1 MSTPKETPVQFTL
14 DMVRATQAGLKTQ
27 MRIVVDPQPDCG
39 GGWEMHE
46 TDATGM
52 WFKPRSGPV
61 YPLVPCPLGKPG
73 DRLWVQE
80 EWMEAECPIDMSNAP
95 QVIRGPVTSDRWCE
109 CTWFKDSPDPYGW
122 PARKGWRPASSMPR
136 WASRLTLEVSSV
148 RVAVL
153 QGFTEVDAAAEGVIE
168 DFRPV
173 ADKWDLCSLY
183 RNAYRERW
191 VSLHGKE
198 SWDANPFVWVVEFS
212 PIATRNEQPDFRS
225 LCAELLT
232 ELQSMRK
239 VIADEVGYPSP
250 PSPLEE
256 RVGELLH
263 NEN

>member
-1 MSTPKETPVQFTL
+1 
-14 DMVRATQAGLKTQ
+14 
-27 MRIVVDPQPDCG
+27 
-39 GGWEMHE
+39 
-46 TDATGM
+46 
-52 WFKPRSGPV
+52 
-61 YPLVPCPLGKPG
+61 
-73 DRLWVQE
+73 
-80 EWMEAECPIDMSNAP
+80 
-95 QVIRGPVTSDRWCE
+95 
-109 CTWFKDSPDPYGW
+109 
-122 PARKGWRPASSMPR
+122 MPR

-148 RVAVL
+148 RVGVL

-173 ADKWDLCSLY
+173 ADKWGLCSLY
-183 RNAYRERW
+183 RNAYREHW

-232 ELQSMRK
+232 ELQFMRRT
-239 VIADEVGYPSP
+239 IADEVGYPSP

-256 RVGELLH
+256 RVSELLH

>member
-1 MSTPKETPVQFTL
+1 MSAPKETPVQFTL

-80 EWMEAECPIDMSNAP
+80 IWAARHEYDHCSPTEIHPGTQIWYK
-95 QVIRGPVTSDRWCE
+95 SD
-109 CTWFKDSPDPYGW
+109 KQGDPLG
-122 PARKGWRPASSMPR
+122 GVGCWRPASSMPR

-148 RVAVL
+148 RVGVL
-153 QGFTEVDAAAEGVIE
+153 QGFSEVDAAAEGVIE

-232 ELQSMRK
+232 ELQFMRRG
-239 VIADEVGYPSP
+239 IADEVGYPSP

-256 RVGELLH
+256 RVSALLH

>member
-1 MSTPKETPVQFTL
+1 MVTPKETPVQFTL

-39 GGWEMHE
+39 SGWEMHE

-61 YPLVPCPLGKPG
+61 YPLIPCPLGKPG

-80 EWMEAECPIDMSNAP
+80 IWAARHEYDHCSPTEIHPGTPIWYK
-95 QVIRGPVTSDRWCE
+95 SDKQGDTLGGVGC
-109 CTWFKDSPDPYGW
+109 
-122 PARKGWRPASSMPR
+122 WRPATSMPR

-148 RVAVL
+148 RVGLL
-153 QGFTEVDAAAEGVIE
+153 QGLTEVDAAAEGVIE

-212 PIATRNEQPDFRS
+212 PIATSNEQPDFRS

-232 ELQSMRK
+232 ELQFMRRA
-239 VIADEVGYPSP
+239 IADEVGYPIP
-250 PSPLEE
+250 LSPLEE
-256 RVGELLH
+256 RVSALLH

>member
-1 MSTPKETPVQFTL
+1 
-14 DMVRATQAGLKTQ
+14 
-27 MRIVVDPQPDCG
+27 
-39 GGWEMHE
+39 MHE

-61 YPLVPCPLGKPG
+61 YPLIPCPLGKPG

-80 EWMEAECPIDMSNAP
+80 IWAARHEYDHCSPTEIHPGTPIWYK
-95 QVIRGPVTSDRWCE
+95 SDKQGDTLGGVGC
-109 CTWFKDSPDPYGW
+109 
-122 PARKGWRPASSMPR
+122 WRPATSMPR

-148 RVAVL
+148 RVGLL
-153 QGFTEVDAAAEGVIE
+153 QGLTEVDAAAEGVIE

-212 PIATRNEQPDFRS
+212 PIATSNEQPDFRS

-232 ELQSMRK
+232 ELQFMRRA
-239 VIADEVGYPSP
+239 IADEVGYPIP
-250 PSPLEE
+250 LSPLEE
-256 RVGELLH
+256 RVSALLH